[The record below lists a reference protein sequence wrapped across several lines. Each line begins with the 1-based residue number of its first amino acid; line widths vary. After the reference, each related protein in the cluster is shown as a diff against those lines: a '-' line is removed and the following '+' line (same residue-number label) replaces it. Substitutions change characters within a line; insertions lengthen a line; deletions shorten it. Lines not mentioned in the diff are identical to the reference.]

1 MPHIPTYQ
9 PGQVGPV
16 QPTTAR
22 FRAPDSRGGIGG
34 ALAAGAQQFGQAMG
48 SFAEMQDHINAQ
60 NDDTQA
66 RKMAVDFA
74 AKANAIKTDF
84 SALMG
89 GNARSGQQAALDGL
103 TQYRDDLVK
112 QAANPRMAALLQ
124 ERIAPVF
131 ADGQQAIFGH
141 ALKQSQVERAGAL
154 KSELD
159 LAQSEASPLFG
170 NPEKFG
176 VALGK
181 VRAAAQAYADF
192 TGAGDGAGLMVRE
205 ATGSVYSTA
214 IGSAL
219 GSGDV
224 EMAKTIFDAH
234 HDEMTFDQ
242 RNRAF
247 STLQKPLLEHQG
259 RMDAFAS
266 LPASG
271 GAGAASGG
279 SGFAMPVDG
288 KVTSPFGAK
297 RGAETHSGMDIAAP
311 TGSAVHPMAGGVVVD
326 VAQDDRSGLYVRI
339 KHDDGHISSYAH
351 LGAQSVKKGEQ
362 VEAGT
367 VIGTIGMTGHTTGPH
382 VHLRVKDGAG
392 NDVDPASLMGGKA
405 GAQKVIG
412 GTDAPR
418 NWDLNAWITG
428 IRANGTKQGWS
439 EGRIRTAEDQ
449 ARSIASVDRAALED
463 QYRDATDK
471 VSEWVGNYQ
480 ASHGGKNPP
489 PDAVPS
495 ALLSRM
501 EPGRAASLRGD
512 LARSQRAESD
522 AAVGKAQDTAYLNAQ
537 LRMYDEPSAFLQAD
551 IGKEYMGKVSGAQFA
566 SLKLDQARMRQ
577 QASKPQSWDPYADS
591 SKALGWYTSFNG
603 LKLED
608 AQRATVLQ
616 TIKAQADELVK
627 KKGAPPSDTEWFD
640 IARRAARPVGMT
652 GLFGRSE
659 KPVYDVK
666 AGDIDAGRRERVSA
680 AFRQTFRRDPT
691 DDELAAWY
699 RKEQAGA
706 PMK

>member
-1 MPHIPTYQ
+1 MPRIPTYQ
-9 PGQVGPV
+9 PGQVGAV
-16 QPTTAR
+16 QPATAR
-22 FRAPDSRGGIGG
+22 FRTPDSRGGIGG
-34 ALAAGAQQFGQAMG
+34 AIAAGAQQLGQAMG

-84 SALMG
+84 GALMG

-124 ERIAPVF
+124 ERIAPMF

-141 ALKQSQVERAGAL
+141 ALKQSQVERAGVL
-154 KSELD
+154 KNELD
-159 LAQSEASPLFG
+159 LAQSEAAPLFSS
-170 NPEKFG
+170 PDKL
-176 VALGK
+176 ALAVGK
-181 VRAAAQAYADF
+181 VRAAAQSYADF
-192 TGAGDGAGLMVRE
+192 TGAGEGARLVVNE

-214 IGSAL
+214 VSNAL

-242 RNRAF
+242 RNRTF
-247 STLQKPLLEHQG
+247 SVLQKPLLEHQG
-259 RMDAFAS
+259 REDAFAS

-271 GAGAASGG
+271 GAGPSSGG
-279 SGFAMPVDG
+279 GGFALPVNG

-339 KHDDGHISSYAH
+339 KHDDGHVSSYAH
-351 LGAQSVKKGEQ
+351 LGARSVKAGDH

-382 VHLRVKDGAG
+382 VHLRVKDAAG
-392 NDVDPASLMGGKA
+392 NDVDPMALVGGKA

-412 GTDAPR
+412 STDAPR
-418 NWDLNAWITG
+418 NWDLNAWVTG
-428 IRANGTKQGWS
+428 IRANGAKQGWT
-439 EGRIRTAEDQ
+439 EGRIKAAEEQ

-463 QYRDATDK
+463 QYRDASDK
-471 VSEWVGNYQ
+471 VAEWVGNYQ
-480 ASHGGKNPP
+480 AGHGGKNPA
-489 PDAVPS
+489 PDAIPS
-495 ALLSRM
+495 SLLSRM

-512 LARSQRAESD
+512 LARSQRAEFD
-522 AAVGKAQDTAYLNAQ
+522 ASVGKAQNDAYLTAQ
-537 LRMYDEPSAFLQAD
+537 LRMYDEPSAFMRAD
-551 IGKEYMGKVSGAQFA
+551 IGREYLGKVSGSQFA

-577 QASKPQSWDPYADS
+577 QAGKPQSWDPYADS

-603 LKLED
+603 LKLDD

-627 KKGAPPSDTEWFD
+627 KKGAPPSDSEWFD
-640 IARRAARPVGMT
+640 FARRAARPVGMV
-652 GLFGRSE
+652 GAFGRSE
-659 KPVYDVK
+659 KPVYSVT
-666 AGDIDAGRRERVSA
+666 AGDIDDARKERVRSAFKQTYRRE
-680 AFRQTFRRDPT
+680 PT

-706 PMK
+706 PLK

>member
-1 MPHIPTYQ
+1 MPRIPTYQ

-16 QPTTAR
+16 QTTQAR
-22 FRAPDSRGGIGG
+22 FRAPDMSGSGLG
-34 ALAAGAQQFGQAMG
+34 AGLVDLGRSVGNY
-48 SFAEMQDHINAQ
+48 AEMQDHLNAQ

-66 RKMAVDFA
+66 RKMAA
-74 AKANAIKTDF
+74 EAHGKF
-84 SALMG
+84 SGLVQQFGTQLG
-89 GNARSGQQAALDGL
+89 GNARMAQPDTMRQLQSI
-103 TQYRDDLVK
+103 RDDYIG
-112 QAANPRMAALLQ
+112 QASNPRMKQLLE
-124 ERIAPVF
+124 ERLAPLF
-131 ADGQQAIFGH
+131 ADSQSSIFGH

-176 VALGK
+176 AALGK

-192 TGAGDGAGLMVRE
+192 TGAGAGADLIVRE
-205 ATGSVYSTA
+205 ATGSVYATA

-279 SGFAMPVDG
+279 GSFAMPVDG

-351 LGAQSVKKGEQ
+351 LGAQSVKKGDQ

-382 VHLRVKDGAG
+382 VHLRVKDAAG

-412 GTDAPR
+412 ATDAPR

-428 IRANGTKQGWS
+428 IRAKGAKEGWS
-439 EGRIRTAEDQ
+439 EGRIRAAEDQ
-449 ARSIASVDRAALED
+449 ARSITAVDRAALED
-463 QYRDATDK
+463 QYRDAADK
-471 VSEWVGNYQ
+471 VAEFVGNWQ

-537 LRMYDEPSAFLQAD
+537 LRMFNDEAAFLQAD
-551 IGKEYMGKVSGAQFA
+551 IDKEYMGKVSGAQFS
-566 SLKLDQARMRQ
+566 SLKLKQAEMRRE
-577 QASKPQSWDPYADS
+577 ASKPQSWKPYSDAYS
-591 SKALGWYTSFNG
+591 ALGSYTKFYG

-608 AQRATVLQ
+608 AQQAAVLQ
-616 TIKAQADELVK
+616 TMKEAADALVK
-627 KKGAPPSDTEWFD
+627 KKGAPPSDSEWFD
-640 IARRAARPVGMT
+640 IARSATRPVGMT
-652 GLFGRSE
+652 SPFGHSQ

-666 AGDIDAGRRERVSA
+666 AGDINDSRRQQLVAKYKQVKGAKAE
-680 AFRQTFRRDPT
+680 PT
-691 DDELAAWY
+691 DAEIEWMY
-699 RKEQAGA
+699 RVEQAGV
-706 PMK
+706 PRK